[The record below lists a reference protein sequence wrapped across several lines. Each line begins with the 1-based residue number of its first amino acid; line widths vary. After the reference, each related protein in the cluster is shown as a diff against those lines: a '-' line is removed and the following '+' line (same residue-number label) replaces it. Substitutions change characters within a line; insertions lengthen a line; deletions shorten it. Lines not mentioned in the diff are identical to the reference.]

1 VHRGQRRFVLR
12 LAATWVLVLA
22 VTTGLVAASAWARS
36 RVNPPPP
43 PVLAGKIVVKKITN
57 IATDTTTPF
66 TFNPSYGPSFQLT
79 NGGSNTSGYLKPG
92 SGYTVTEAAT
102 TGWDLTSAACDNG
115 NNPTTGITVTA
126 GQTVTRTFTNQAP
139 RGQAKVVKTVNG
151 ASLAGTPYSFTF
163 QLRQGASVTAA
174 GTILETG
181 TANAANNGVST
192 FATLLVPGQT
202 YQLCEQMQPD
212 WSTTLGPPLYSVYNP
227 SGDNSVVCT
236 DFTVS
241 AGRTRVFSIDNMPPQ
256 VA

>member
-1 VHRGQRRFVLR
+1 V
-12 LAATWVLVLA
+12 
-22 VTTGLVAASAWARS
+22 
-36 RVNPPPP
+36 P
-43 PVLAGKIVVKKITN
+43 PVLAGKIVVKKVTDPV
-57 IATDTTTPF
+57 TDTATQF

-102 TGWDLTSAACDNG
+102 AGWDRTSAACDNG

-126 GQTVTRTFTNQAP
+126 GQTVTCTFTNQAQ
-139 RGQAKVVKTVNG
+139 RGQAKVIKTVNG
-151 ASLAGTPYSFTF
+151 ASLAGTRYSFTF
-163 QLRQGASVTAA
+163 QLRQGASATAA